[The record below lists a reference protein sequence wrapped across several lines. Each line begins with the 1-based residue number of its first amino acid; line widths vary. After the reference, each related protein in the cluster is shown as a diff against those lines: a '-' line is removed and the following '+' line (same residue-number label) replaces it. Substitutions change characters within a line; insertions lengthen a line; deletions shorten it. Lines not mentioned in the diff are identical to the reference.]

1 MAGGAALR
9 KDLTRGRRYKEILEE
24 IGFVDVVEKR
34 TQFPIGTW
42 AVGKK
47 MKTLGAWMRHD
58 MLTGLQAM
66 SMAIMTRGLGM
77 TPEEVDAHLVNV
89 KAEIESNKLHGYY
102 SMYVS
107 PPPIDLSSY

>member
-1 MAGGAALR
+1 
-9 KDLTRGRRYKEILEE
+9 
-24 IGFVDVVEKR
+24 
-34 TQFPIGTW
+34 
-42 AVGKK
+42 
-47 MKTLGAWMRHD
+47 
-58 MLTGLQAM
+58 LQAM